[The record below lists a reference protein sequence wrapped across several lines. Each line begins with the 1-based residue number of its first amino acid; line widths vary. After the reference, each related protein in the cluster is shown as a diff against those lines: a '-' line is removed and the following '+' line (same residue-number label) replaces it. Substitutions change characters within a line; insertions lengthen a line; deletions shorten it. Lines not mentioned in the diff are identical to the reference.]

1 MGERRPVHDQD
12 PPRALRC
19 LLLGRG
25 TLALA
30 LLEGLLQT
38 GASSGGCQ
46 VAGVLPWPEP
56 AGRADPGDA
65 VFRHLVRRRRLRGL
79 RLASANDPAFPRLLA
94 RLEVGVVLVASW
106 GERLACR
113 VLGAEGVRFVNCH
126 PSLLPAHRGANPYAS
141 VIRAGERETGVT
153 FHLMTDQIDAGPVLL
168 QARVPVHDTDTG
180 GSLRERCAACARSLV
195 PALIEQLSAP
205 DPLSAATPQCALGRA
220 SRFPGLRPVDA
231 ALDFRLDPGRLRDH
245 VRAVQPWLSPYAVVR
260 RPGPTLRLAV
270 AAARPAAVAPAGA
283 PHGAVLAVR
292 GDTVLV
298 GCAGGAVALEGVRL
312 VLAGRQLPACLS
324 RALCG
329 LLLRPSMR
337 LGEADDP
344 DRR

>member
-1 MGERRPVHDQD
+1 M
-12 PPRALRC
+12 
-19 LLLGRG
+19 LLGRG
-25 TLALA
+25 ILALA

-38 GASSGGCQ
+38 AVSSGGCQ
-46 VAGVLPWPEP
+46 VVAVLPWPEP
-56 AGRADPGDA
+56 AGRSDPGDA
-65 VFRHLVRRRRLRGL
+65 VLRRLVRRRRLRRL
-79 RLASANDPAFPRLLA
+79 RLASANDPAFPRLLV

-106 GERLACR
+106 GERLAGR
-113 VLGAEGVRFVNCH
+113 VLGTEGVCFVNCH

-168 QARVPVHDTDTG
+168 RARVPVHDTDTG

-195 PALIEQLSAP
+195 PALIERLRA
-205 DPLSAATPQCALGRA
+205 DPRGAATPQGELGEA
-220 SRFPGLRPVDA
+220 SAFPGLRPADA
-231 ALDFRLDPGRLRDH
+231 TLDFGLDPQRLRDH
-245 VRAVQPWLSPYAVVR
+245 VRAVQPWLSPHAVVR
-260 RPGPTLRLAV
+260 RTGPALRLAV
-270 AAARPAAVAPAGA
+270 AAARQAEVAATGA
-283 PHGAVLAVR
+283 PPGAVLAVR

-298 GCAGGAVALEGVRL
+298 GCAGGAVRLEGVRL

-329 LLLRPSMR
+329 LLLRPGMR
-337 LGEADDP
+337 LGEAGAA